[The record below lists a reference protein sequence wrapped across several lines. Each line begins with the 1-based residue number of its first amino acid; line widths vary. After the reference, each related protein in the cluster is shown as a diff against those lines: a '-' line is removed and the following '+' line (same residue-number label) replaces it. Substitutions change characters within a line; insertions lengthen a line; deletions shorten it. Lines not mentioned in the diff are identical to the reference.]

1 MPAACIRVYAD
12 RAPQGITVFTADTY
26 NQSDK
31 PYLPKYLGI
40 EAVVIES
47 GYAHMRMP
55 LQPFHFAPNGY
66 VHAGSVITLADTV
79 AGLGCAASLPEGAV
93 NFTTIELKSNFT
105 GSAREGVLSCEARLA
120 HGGRTTQVWDAT
132 VIRDQDDRT
141 IAMFRCTQMILYP
154 R

>member
-1 MPAACIRVYAD
+1 M
-12 RAPQGITVFTADTY
+12 FTAETY
-26 NQSDK
+26 NESRET
-31 PYLPKYLGI
+31 YLPKHLGI
-40 EAVVIES
+40 EAVVIEADH
-47 GYAHMRMP
+47 AHMRMP
-55 LQPFHFAPNGY
+55 LQPFHFAPNGF

-79 AGLGCAASLPEGAV
+79 AGLGCAASLPDGAV

-105 GSAREGVLSCEARLA
+105 GTARDGVLSCEARRV

-132 VIRDQDDRT
+132 VVRESDGRT